1 MTQFEFLMMIAS
13 VVVAVGMTEIVGGWG
28 RLARAEGEIR
38 FDWLHLGWTIYILL
52 LSVQYWIGMWSYREL
67 PIEYVG
73 QIYFLVV
80 PTLFLV
86 LAAFAMS
93 PDVVNRSQIDMRTY
107 YFEKRRVVF
116 LSLAVFSLAAW
127 LADIVIV
134 GYDKL
139 EISFML
145 FSIVSGLVLC
155 LLAYS
160 QRVWLHGAVIAIL
173 ILSVIGYFFTEV
185 AAQDLRWKGFVGSA
199 L

>member
-28 RLARAEGEIR
+28 RLARADGEIK

-67 PIEYVG
+67 RIEYVG
-73 QIYFLVV
+73 QIFFLVV

-107 YFEKRRVVF
+107 YLEKRRVVF

-134 GYDKL
+134 GYERL
-139 EISFML
+139 EVSFML

-155 LLAYS
+155 ALAYS
-160 QRVWLHGAVIAIL
+160 QRVWLHGAVLVFL
-173 ILSVIGYFFTEV
+173 IGSVVAYFFSQV
-185 AAQDLRWKGFVGSA
+185 AVQDQRWLG
-199 L
+199 

>member
-28 RLARAEGEIR
+28 RLARADGEIK

-67 PIEYVG
+67 HIEYVG
-73 QIYFLVV
+73 QIFFLVV

-107 YFEKRRVVF
+107 YLEKRRVVF

-134 GYDKL
+134 GYERL
-139 EISFML
+139 EVSFML

-155 LLAYS
+155 ALAYS
-160 QRVWLHGAVIAIL
+160 QRVWLHGAVLVFL
-173 ILSVIGYFFTEV
+173 IGSVVAYFFSHV
-185 AAQDLRWKGFVGSA
+185 AVQDQRWLG
-199 L
+199 

>member
-28 RLARAEGEIR
+28 RLARADGEIK

-67 PIEYVG
+67 RIEYVG
-73 QIYFLVV
+73 QIFFLVV

-86 LAAFAMS
+86 LSAFAMS

-107 YFEKRRVVF
+107 YLEKRRVVF

-134 GYDKL
+134 GYERL
-139 EISFML
+139 EVSFML

-155 LLAYS
+155 VLAYS
-160 QRVWLHGAVIAIL
+160 QRVWLHGAVLVFL
-173 ILSVIGYFFTEV
+173 IGSVVAYFFSHV
-185 AAQDLRWKGFVGSA
+185 AVQDQRWLG
-199 L
+199 

>member
-28 RLARAEGEIR
+28 RLARADGEIK

-67 PIEYVG
+67 RIEYVG
-73 QIYFLVV
+73 QIFFLVV

-107 YFEKRRVVF
+107 YLEKRRVVF

-134 GYDKL
+134 GYERL
-139 EISFML
+139 EVSFML

-155 LLAYS
+155 ALAYS
-160 QRVWLHGAVIAIL
+160 QRVWLHGAVLVFL
-173 ILSVIGYFFTEV
+173 IGSVIAYFFSHV
-185 AAQDLRWKGFVGSA
+185 AVQDQRWLG
-199 L
+199 

>member
-28 RLARAEGEIR
+28 RLARADGEIK

-67 PIEYVG
+67 HIEYVG
-73 QIYFLVV
+73 QIFFLVV

-86 LAAFAMS
+86 LATFAMS

-107 YFEKRRVVF
+107 YLEKRRVVF

-134 GYDKL
+134 GYERL
-139 EISFML
+139 EVSFML

-155 LLAYS
+155 ALAYS
-160 QRVWLHGAVIAIL
+160 QRVWLHGAVLVFL
-173 ILSVIGYFFTEV
+173 IGSVVAYFFSHV
-185 AAQDLRWKGFVGSA
+185 AVQDQRWLG
-199 L
+199 

>member
-28 RLARAEGEIR
+28 RLARADGEIK

-67 PIEYVG
+67 RIEYVG
-73 QIYFLVV
+73 QIFFLVV

-86 LAAFAMS
+86 LSAFAMS

-107 YFEKRRVVF
+107 YLEKRRVVF

-134 GYDKL
+134 GYERL
-139 EISFML
+139 EVSFML

-155 LLAYS
+155 ALAYS
-160 QRVWLHGAVIAIL
+160 QRVWLHGAVLVFL
-173 ILSVIGYFFTEV
+173 IGSVIAYFFSHV
-185 AAQDLRWKGFVGSA
+185 AVQDQRWLG
-199 L
+199 

>member
-28 RLARAEGEIR
+28 RLARADGEIK

-67 PIEYVG
+67 RIEYVG
-73 QIYFLVV
+73 QIFFLVV

-86 LAAFAMS
+86 LSAFAMS

-107 YFEKRRVVF
+107 YLEKRRVVF

-134 GYDKL
+134 GYERL
-139 EISFML
+139 EVSFML

-155 LLAYS
+155 ALAYS
-160 QRVWLHGAVIAIL
+160 QRVWLHGAVLVFL
-173 ILSVIGYFFTEV
+173 IGSVVAYFFSQV
-185 AAQDLRWKGFVGSA
+185 AVQDQRWLG
-199 L
+199 

>member
-13 VVVAVGMTEIVGGWG
+13 VFVAVGMTEIVGGWG
-28 RLARAEGEIR
+28 RLARADGEIK

-67 PIEYVG
+67 RIEYVG
-73 QIYFLVV
+73 QIFFLVV

-86 LAAFAMS
+86 LSAFAMS

-107 YFEKRRVVF
+107 YLEKRRVVF

-134 GYDKL
+134 GYERL
-139 EISFML
+139 EVSFML

-155 LLAYS
+155 ALAYS
-160 QRVWLHGAVIAIL
+160 QRVWLHGAVLVFL
-173 ILSVIGYFFTEV
+173 IGSVIAYFFSHV
-185 AAQDLRWKGFVGSA
+185 AVQDQRWLG
-199 L
+199 

>member
-1 MTQFEFLMMIAS
+1 MTKFEFLMMIAS

-28 RLARAEGEIR
+28 RLARAEGVIK
-38 FDWLHLGWTIYILL
+38 FDWLHLGWTTYILL
-52 LSVQYWIGMWSYREL
+52 LSIQYWVGMWSYREL

-93 PDVVNRSQIDMRTY
+93 PDVVGRSQIDMRTY

-134 GYDKL
+134 GHEHL
-139 EISFML
+139 EVSFML
-145 FSIVSGLVLC
+145 FSIINGLVLC
-155 LLAYS
+155 GLAYT
-160 QRVWLHGAVIAIL
+160 QRVWLHGSIL
-173 ILSVIGYFFTEV
+173 VLLIVSVIGYFFTEV
-185 AAQDLRWKGFVGSA
+185 AAQDQRW

>member
-28 RLARAEGEIR
+28 RLARADGEIK

-67 PIEYVG
+67 RIEYVG
-73 QIYFLVV
+73 QIFFLVV

-107 YFEKRRVVF
+107 YLEKRRVVF

-134 GYDKL
+134 GYERL
-139 EISFML
+139 EVSFML

-155 LLAYS
+155 ALAYS
-160 QRVWLHGAVIAIL
+160 QRVWLHGAVLVFL
-173 ILSVIGYFFTEV
+173 IGSVVAYFFSHV
-185 AAQDLRWKGFVGSA
+185 AVQDQRWLG
-199 L
+199 

>member
-28 RLARAEGEIR
+28 RLARADGEIK

-67 PIEYVG
+67 RIEYVG
-73 QIYFLVV
+73 QIFFLVV

-86 LAAFAMS
+86 LSAFAMS

-107 YFEKRRVVF
+107 YLEKRRVVF

-134 GYDKL
+134 GYERL
-139 EISFML
+139 EVSFML
-145 FSIVSGLVLC
+145 FPIVSGLVLC
-155 LLAYS
+155 ALAYS
-160 QRVWLHGAVIAIL
+160 QRVWLHGAVLVFL
-173 ILSVIGYFFTEV
+173 IGSVIAYFFSHV
-185 AAQDLRWKGFVGSA
+185 AVQDQRWLG
-199 L
+199 

>member
-28 RLARAEGEIR
+28 RLARADGEIK

-67 PIEYVG
+67 HIEYVG
-73 QIYFLVV
+73 QIFFLVV

-107 YFEKRRVVF
+107 YLEKRRVVF

-134 GYDKL
+134 GYERL
-139 EISFML
+139 EVSFML

-155 LLAYS
+155 ALAYS
-160 QRVWLHGAVIAIL
+160 QRVWLHGAVLVFL
-173 ILSVIGYFFTEV
+173 IGSVIAYFFSHV
-185 AAQDLRWKGFVGSA
+185 AVQDQRWLG
-199 L
+199 

>member
-1 MTQFEFLMMIAS
+1 MMIAS

-28 RLARAEGEIR
+28 RLARADGEIK

-67 PIEYVG
+67 HIEYVG
-73 QIYFLVV
+73 QIFFLVV

-107 YFEKRRVVF
+107 YLEKRRVVF

-134 GYDKL
+134 GYERL
-139 EISFML
+139 EVSFML

-155 LLAYS
+155 ALAYS
-160 QRVWLHGAVIAIL
+160 QRVWLHGAVLVFL
-173 ILSVIGYFFTEV
+173 IGSVVAYFFSHV
-185 AAQDLRWKGFVGSA
+185 AVQDQRWLG
-199 L
+199 

>member
-28 RLARAEGEIR
+28 RLARADGEIK

-67 PIEYVG
+67 RIEYVG
-73 QIYFLVV
+73 QIFFLVV

-107 YFEKRRVVF
+107 YLEKRRGVF

-134 GYDKL
+134 GYERL
-139 EISFML
+139 EVSFML

-155 LLAYS
+155 ALAYS
-160 QRVWLHGAVIAIL
+160 QRVWLHGAVLVFL
-173 ILSVIGYFFTEV
+173 IGSVVAYFFSHV
-185 AAQDLRWKGFVGSA
+185 AVQDQRWLG
-199 L
+199 

>member
-28 RLARAEGEIR
+28 RLARADGEIK

-67 PIEYVG
+67 RIEYVG
-73 QIYFLVV
+73 QIFFLVV

-86 LAAFAMS
+86 LSAFAMS

-107 YFEKRRVVF
+107 YLEKRRVVF

-134 GYDKL
+134 GYERL
-139 EISFML
+139 EVSFML

-155 LLAYS
+155 ALAYS
-160 QRVWLHGAVIAIL
+160 QRVWLHGAVLVFL
-173 ILSVIGYFFTEV
+173 IGSVVAYFFSHV
-185 AAQDLRWKGFVGSA
+185 AVQDQRWLG
-199 L
+199 